1 MNSDAH
7 AIVLSVKRL
16 DEEFE
21 IVSDDCMS
29 VSEG

>member
-1 MNSDAH
+1 MNSDTH

-21 IVSDDCMS
+21 IVSDDYMS